1 MDKWLIDTNVFVY
14 DLDADSIFNADAH
27 RILTSEN
34 DLYTTHKNITELFAV
49 LSKFQVS
56 YDIILSYYH
65 DIRKNIQILYPD
77 EESLLHF
84 ESLVNKYR
92 VKGNRIFD
100 LEIVSIMLT
109 HQISTVA
116 TFNTKDFKGIA
127 DLKVVSSVYQ

>member
-77 EESLLHF
+77 EDTLLKF
-84 ESLVNKYR
+84 ESLADKYR
-92 VKGNRIFD
+92 VKGNRIYD
-100 LEIVSIMLT
+100 MEIIAIMLT
-109 HQISTVA
+109 CQISTVA
-116 TFNTKDFKGIA
+116 TFNTKDFEGIEG
-127 DLKVVSSVYQ
+127 LKVVSAG